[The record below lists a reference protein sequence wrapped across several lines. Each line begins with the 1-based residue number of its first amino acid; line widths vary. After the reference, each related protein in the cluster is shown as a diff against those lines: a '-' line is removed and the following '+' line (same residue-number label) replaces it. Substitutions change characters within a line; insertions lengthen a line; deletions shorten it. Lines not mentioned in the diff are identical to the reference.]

1 MSDIPRWHFGN
12 AGVDGA
18 EHEGWLVG
26 PFLDAADVRMTAAV
40 EIKWGAH
47 AAGERREA
55 WFEEERR
62 TTLLAL
68 VSGRF
73 HIELPVGNAVL
84 SEPGDYAVWGP
95 GLGHAWRA
103 EDDSIVVTVTW
114 PADPGP

>member
-26 PFLDAADVRMTAAV
+26 AFLDAPDVRMTSAV
-40 EIKWGAH
+40 EVNWGAH

-62 TTLLAL
+62 TTLLLL
-68 VSGRF
+68 VTGRF
-73 HIELPVGNAVL
+73 QVELPVGNALL
-84 SEPGDYAVWGP
+84 SEAGDYAVWGP

-103 EDDSIVVTVTW
+103 QEDSIVVTVTW
-114 PADPGP
+114 PADPAP